1 MLRNQIEILCIAALF
16 ISACGE
22 PSVDTTAML
31 QRLGERIAQAP
42 SEAEVGLAFE
52 DLSDG
57 KTVFINEML
66 QMHAAS
72 TMKVPVMIEVYK
84 QAAEGRFALTDS
96 IAVINSFRSIVDGS
110 PYTMDVDE
118 DSDSTVYHL
127 IGKQATIYD
136 LTFQMI
142 TVSSNLATN
151 VLIELVD
158 AKNVMS
164 TLKTI
169 GVENMQVL
177 RGVEDLK
184 AYELGMSNTTNAV
197 DMMRVMSA
205 IARDEA
211 VSPQACEEM
220 RKILLAQEFR
230 NKIPAMLPEDV
241 KVAHKTG
248 SITRIN
254 HDCAIVYLPDGR
266 SYSLTILTRGIDDH
280 DQSAALAAELSRIV
294 YDAMMGR

>member
-1 MLRNQIEILCIAALF
+1 VDYTAL
-16 ISACGE
+16 
-22 PSVDTTAML
+22 L
-31 QRLGERIAQAP
+31 QQLKEHIAQAP
-42 SEAEVGLAFE
+42 PEAEVGLAFE
-52 DLSDG
+52 DLKNG
-57 KTVFINEML
+57 QTVLIHETI

-84 QAAEGRFALTDS
+84 QAEAGRFSLTDS
-96 IAVINSFRSIVDGS
+96 IAVVNSFRSIVDGS
-110 PYTMDVDE
+110 PYTMHVDE

-151 VLIELVD
+151 ILIELVE

-164 TLKTI
+164 TLETI

-184 AYELGMSNTTNAV
+184 AYELGLSNTSNAI

-205 IARDEA
+205 IARDEV
-211 VSPQACEEM
+211 VSPQACEAM

-230 NKIPAMLPEDV
+230 NKIPAQLPENV

-266 SYSLTILTRGIDDH
+266 SYSLTILTRGIYDH